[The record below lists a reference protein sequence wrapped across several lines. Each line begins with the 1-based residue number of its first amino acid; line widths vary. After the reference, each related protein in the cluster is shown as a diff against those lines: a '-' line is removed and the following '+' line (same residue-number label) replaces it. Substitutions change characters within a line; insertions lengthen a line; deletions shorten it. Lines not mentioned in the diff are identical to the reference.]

1 MNENYNGQN
10 PYVDMGKHVLLLFF
24 TFGIYLFIWIY
35 KTSIYLND
43 VDRENY
49 RDPVTSLLLCM
60 FVPFYSIYWYYIT
73 AKRIEKLISSEEN
86 VSADFSTIIL
96 ILGIFVSIAVPILLQ
111 SKLNTLSPL
120 PANAYSHS
128 SHAAHVNSSSM
139 VNSEK
144 KAIEEIR
151 AYKELLDLGAISQ
164 EEFDEKKKEI
174 FSKKGR

>member
-1 MNENYNGQN
+1 
-10 PYVDMGKHVLLLFF
+10 
-24 TFGIYLFIWIY
+24 
-35 KTSIYLND
+35 
-43 VDRENY
+43 
-49 RDPVTSLLLCM
+49 M
-60 FVPFYSIYWYYIT
+60 FVPFYSVYWYYIT